1 MNVPHMGGAHIPTR
15 GSVPT
20 MVTRETV
27 SNVGFTPVGEVTADE
42 RSRIAFGKAGVR
54 RDDRYAVAVNEDGEI
69 LLTPLV
75 SVPKRELLVWEDE
88 LVRVSLGRGLAQ
100 SAANETV
107 DLGDF
112 TQYADDPDSE

>member
-1 MNVPHMGGAHIPTR
+1 MATKD
-15 GSVPT
+15 SVHL
-20 MVTRETV
+20 
-27 SNVGFTPVGEVTADE
+27 GFTPVGEVTADE

-54 RDDRYAVAVNEDGEI
+54 RDDRYAVAVNADGEI

-88 LVRVSLGRGLAQ
+88 LIRSALGRGLAQ
-100 SAANETV
+100 SAAGDVV

-112 TQYADDPDSE
+112 SQYAASDDTESE

>member
-1 MNVPHMGGAHIPTR
+1 MGAQQMVPL
-15 GSVPT
+15 
-20 MVTRETV
+20 
-27 SNVGFTPVGEVTADE
+27 NGFNPVGEVSADE

-54 RDDRYAVAVNEDGEI
+54 RDDRYAVAVNDSGEI

-88 LVRVSLGRGLAQ
+88 LVRASLARGLAQ
-100 SAANETV
+100 SAAGETV

-112 TQYADDPDSE
+112 GQFADDDIDDETQSEER